1 LADWLGGM
9 QHVDLLPLKFNGK
22 SPGVWSVCVGAEEHD
37 DIVIRRPA
45 ASDAVPV
52 SRFTD

>member
-1 LADWLGGM
+1 VHGS
-9 QHVDLLPLKFNGK
+9 VDDAFFRVLPLKFNGK
-22 SPGVWSVCVGAEEHD
+22 SLGVWAVAVGAEGRD